1 MASNSSGDLSDS
13 TKPAW
18 SHPCPFMGDWA
29 WKDEFLTPRNSKV
42 LAAVISLEVIIAL
55 VTSLLNA
62 MIIWAVWRKRYLR
75 KQQSCVL
82 LACLAATD
90 LLVGAVALPLLVTG
104 HAFRLSSTP
113 GVCLVDTV
121 ANTGLP
127 TASAA
132 SLLHLVVISGERY
145 VAIKHALRY
154 ETLVTTRR
162 LTKVVAT
169 AWAIPVLMTSAAV
182 SSSTALA
189 VAVHAF
195 AVFVFL
201 PGSLGLIGFYQIAV
215 FLESRRHR
223 QHIRAH
229 QVSGAAAKEALK
241 KDKAART
248 TTMVVGALLLCY
260 ASLPVYYG
268 VTSAVLDSLPK
279 SLAAMSGYVLD
290 LIVCCNSL
298 MNPVIYC
305 LRTEDFKRA
314 FRELFNLKTPPQATP
329 RQEGVVAIEMAVRRQ
344 GNCEA
349 RVESSQGERSRE
361 TRPEL
366 KHSRTRSLDF
376 SADTSRRRRTRR
388 NNSI

>member
-1 MASNSSGDLSDS
+1 MASNASGDLANS
-13 TKPAW
+13 TKPAS
-18 SHPCPFMGDWA
+18 SHPCPFLGDWA
-29 WKDEFLTPRNSKV
+29 WKDEFLTPSNSKV
-42 LAAVISLEVIIAL
+42 LVAVISLEVTIAL
-55 VTSLLNA
+55 LTSLLNA

-75 KQQSCVL
+75 KQKPCVL

-90 LLVGAVALPLLVTG
+90 LLVGAVVLPLLVTG
-104 HAFRLSSTP
+104 HGFRLSSTP

-121 ANTGLP
+121 ANTGLS
-127 TASAA
+127 TASAV

-145 VAIKHALRY
+145 VAVKHALRY
-154 ETLVTTRR
+154 KTLVTTCR

-169 AWAIPVLMTSAAV
+169 AWAIPVLMTSAVV
-182 SSSTALA
+182 SNSAL
-189 VAVHAF
+189 VLPVHAF
-195 AVFVFL
+195 GVFVFL
-201 PGSLGLIGFYQIAV
+201 PASLGLIGFYQIAV

-229 QVSGAAAKEALK
+229 QVSEAAAKETLK

-260 ASLPVYYG
+260 ASSPAYYG
-268 VTSAVLDSLPK
+268 VTSAVVDSLPM
-279 SLAAMSGYVLD
+279 SLVAMSGYVLD

-298 MNPVIYC
+298 INPVIYC
-305 LRTEDFKRA
+305 LRTKDFQRA

-329 RQEGVVAIEMAVRRQ
+329 RQEGVAAMEMVVRRQ

-366 KHSRTRSLDF
+366 KHSRTRSLDL
-376 SADTSRRRRTRR
+376 SLDPSWRRETRR